1 MEEGHTKERL
11 RALQAL
17 PLERKIGFTIARI
30 VEWHTHYNGKVYVSF
45 SGGKDSTVL
54 LDIARGLFPD
64 IKAMFVDTGLE
75 YPEIREFVKT
85 FDNVDII
92 RPKMSFKQVIE
103 TYGYPV
109 VSKEVAECIYEAR
122 KSDGTNYS
130 YRLQKLNGELKDKN
144 GNPLRWDFS
153 RHKYLMDAPFKISN
167 KCCDVMKKA
176 PANAYTKSTGMYP
189 IIATMADESFLREST
204 WLRQGCNAFDS
215 KHPKSAP
222 MSFWT
227 EQDVL
232 QYIKLKNL
240 PIASVY
246 GAVRE
251 RERERKLYTTGCSRT
266 GCVFCLFGLRQDKPQ
281 NRIQRLALTHPKLH
295 DYCVN
300 KLGLKEVMEF
310 MGDSYIPERTV
321 YNTILANQH
330 GSMDYYNQLTL
341 NKGET
346 K

>member
-109 VSKEVAECIYEAR
+109 VSKEVADCIYEAR

-144 GNPLRWDFS
+144 GNPSRWDFS
-153 RHKYLMDAPFKISN
+153 RHKYLMDAPFKISK

-251 RERERKLYTTGCSRT
+251 RERERKL
-266 GCVFCLFGLRQDKPQ
+266 
-281 NRIQRLALTHPKLH
+281 
-295 DYCVN
+295 
-300 KLGLKEVMEF
+300 
-310 MGDSYIPERTV
+310 
-321 YNTILANQH
+321 
-330 GSMDYYNQLTL
+330 
-341 NKGET
+341 
-346 K
+346 

>member
-30 VEWHTHYNGKVYVSF
+30 VEWHTHYSGKVYVSF

-109 VSKEVAECIYEAR
+109 VSKEVSQCIYEGRGKPLSLQAQRFDATLAKAQSYGGRYSLAR
-122 KSDGTNYS
+122 Y
-130 YRLQKLNGELKDKN
+130 
-144 GNPLRWDFS
+144 
-153 RHKYLMDAPFKISN
+153 KYLFESEIPISDR
-167 KCCDVMKKA
+167 CCKVMKKD
-176 PANAYTKSTGMYP
+176 PAKKYEKQTGLFPMV
-189 IIATMADESFLREST
+189 ATMANESRLRESE
-204 WLRQGCNAFDS
+204 WIKRGCNAFKS
-215 KHPKSAP
+215 KRPISKP

-246 GAVRE
+246 GRIESDAQRE
-251 RERERKLYTTGCSRT
+251 RLRTTGCSRT